1 MRNERLMTITR
12 VSGAGASMT
21 ALYEGR
27 AYNDKPYVYFYLHC
41 DDGPT
46 IRVQLWEISVGE
58 FFKSVGYDEIKGR
71 RIEFEGRL
79 SGTYDDVPTVQTEL
93 KNIEVGPFGI

>member
-1 MRNERLMTITR
+1 MRNGRLLTITR
-12 VSGAGASMT
+12 VSGAGVSMT

-27 AYNDKPYVYFYLHC
+27 AFNDKPYVYFYLHC

-71 RIEFEGRL
+71 RLLIGGLRFFSISPKRRKRTGSSYQR
-79 SGTYDDVPTVQTEL
+79 G
-93 KNIEVGPFGI
+93 